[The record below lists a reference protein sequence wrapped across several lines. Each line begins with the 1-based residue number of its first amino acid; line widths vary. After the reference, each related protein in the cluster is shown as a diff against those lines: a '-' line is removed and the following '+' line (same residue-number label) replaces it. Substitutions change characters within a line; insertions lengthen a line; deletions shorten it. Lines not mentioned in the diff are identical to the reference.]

1 MGERASRG
9 YAVRVGPAAR
19 EIEERSGGRG
29 SGRGTHG
36 LRAGDG
42 EEKAEC
48 LRAVDGELGGV
59 RRDGV
64 PSRGRGGVRGA
75 PASVVKPGQK
85 MRSRTREATRDRR
98 AWRWSGSGA
107 GRGGRRGGE
116 RCARAAPGG
125 RGGARGI
132 APETFDDRARVRG
145 SSATSAPRHPTTKG
159 STRVRTRTVPRRA
172 SASRD
177 STTGPYRSAPLSGS
191 IRASARDTA
200 VDTSVKRLSGL
211 AARVARSVS
220 SESAT
225 RTSAGVSGGRIS
237 DPPPRRAHQDASESE
252 DASPSFST
260 VTTSRIADA
269 ELPMA
274 TRARS
279 RSSEAADPSN
289 GSRTFFSI
297 GGGGRGGLHHKNI
310 KCAPEECVDTCTER
324 ARITSPSLRRH
335 PPPLPSSRRRSRRS
349 S

>member
-1 MGERASRG
+1 MAPRKWSWVNARPAGTPSGSDPPHARSRNGLAGEARGGEHTASVPAMARKRRSVSARWTASSGACAGMGSHRG
-9 YAVRVGPAAR
+9 GA
-19 EIEERSGGRG
+19 EG
-29 SGRGTHG
+29 SG
-36 LRAGDG
+36 
-42 EEKAEC
+42 
-48 LRAVDGELGGV
+48 
-59 RRDGV
+59 
-64 PSRGRGGVRGA
+64 GA

-85 MRSRTREATRDRR
+85 MRSRTREATRSPS
-98 AWRWSGSGA
+98 AAVVGFGGGSGGA
-107 GRGGRRGGE
+107 PGE
-116 RCARAAPGG
+116 ASARARRQVGA
-125 RGGARGI
+125 GARVASLQRRSTI
-132 APETFDDRARVRG
+132 ARASGG

-289 GSRTFFSI
+289 GSRTFFLDR
-297 GGGGRGGLHHKNI
+297 GR
-310 KCAPEECVDTCTER
+310 R
-324 ARITSPSLRRH
+324 ARRAS
-335 PPPLPSSRRRSRRS
+335 
-349 S
+349 